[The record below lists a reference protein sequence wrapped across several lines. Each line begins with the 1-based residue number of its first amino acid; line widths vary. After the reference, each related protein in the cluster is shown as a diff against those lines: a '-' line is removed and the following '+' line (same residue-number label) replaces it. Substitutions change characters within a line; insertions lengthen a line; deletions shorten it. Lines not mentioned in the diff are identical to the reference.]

1 MFNNNTAEFDRDVAW
16 VIKYYREQEKENVP
30 LGKHRD
36 LFQTLI
42 QLLELIHGPLTSAQ
56 VEAINNAL
64 HGSLDLKVLRN
75 SSAIMDLLKS
85 QQNNLLLSQLT
96 SINNLDAITNS
107 KENSQNSN
115 RLALND
121 AQGSTQVQN
130 DGAQGNVDS
139 LFNFTFCF
147 QKLLFPI
154 VCISLSLL
162 LGL

>member
-30 LGKHRD
+30 PGKHRD

-96 SINNLDAITNS
+96 SINNLDAKIMNS
-107 KENSQNSN
+107 KENSQNGN
-115 RLALND
+115 RLAQND

-139 LFNFTFCF
+139 LFNFTFRF
-147 QKLLFPI
+147 
-154 VCISLSLL
+154 
-162 LGL
+162 